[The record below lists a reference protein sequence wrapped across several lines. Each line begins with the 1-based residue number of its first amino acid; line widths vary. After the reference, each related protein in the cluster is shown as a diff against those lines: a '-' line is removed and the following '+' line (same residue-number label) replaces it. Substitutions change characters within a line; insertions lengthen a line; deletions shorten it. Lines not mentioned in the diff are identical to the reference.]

1 MKKSLL
7 TTLFCSIFLTLSF
20 SQSTSWK
27 LIDIEKNNFSGDAL
41 KFRKSTPTNFKVY
54 ELNLQKFKKEI
65 SLVRTN
71 ELTTIIELPTANGIQ
86 KFSVTEASSLAKG
99 LALKYPMINSYS
111 AKGIDDLS
119 ATARFSF
126 GTDGFHAVI
135 FYTDQPS
142 FYIDPYTKNY
152 NTYISYSRSSLPQK
166 DNEFKCEVDEQVN
179 KITDSNVIY
188 RTPDDGLLRTY
199 RLALVCSGEY
209 AQFHLNNQGIS
220 SDASDAEK
228 KAAVLSA
235 MNTSMTRINGVY
247 ERDLGVKME
256 IIEDNEQIIFLD
268 AATDGITDGSAGTM
282 INQVQNICDNTI
294 GNANYDIGHIFSIG
308 GAGLA
313 GLGVV
318 CSSGSKARGVTGIST
333 PLGDPYDIDY
343 VSHEMGHQFGANHT
357 QNNSCNRNPSTA
369 VEPGSASTIMGYAG
383 ICAPNVQSN
392 SDDHFHSVSI
402 AEMWNRIETTA
413 SCALTTST
421 GNSAP
426 VITEGL
432 DHSIPKST
440 PFVLRGIAS
449 DIDSEDVL
457 SYNWEQTDNEIATMP
472 PSSTST
478 AGPAFRSNSSI
489 SSPNRYMPALPTV
502 IEGNISN
509 TWEVVPSVAREMNFS
524 LVVRDNAAGGGNSA
538 RDDIKVTTIDITPFT
553 VDGPSTNEE
562 WLVGSN
568 QTINWVVGAT
578 NQAPVNTQNVTI
590 LLSTDG
596 GVSFPIVLI
605 ENTTNNGSATFVVPN
620 NITDTARIMVAAV
633 DNIFYN
639 VNTSNFTISS
649 SDPTFIATNTTG
661 VVEVCNSN
669 TNEATYEI
677 SLNFINN
684 FSEDVSFSTT
694 GEPSGS
700 SVTFSPSTIN
710 SEGIVTMTLD
720 NLNGAAVNTYQ
731 IDITASSNSITRNL
745 EATLDI
751 VSDTFPALN
760 LTSPGNTDTGVGLSP
775 VFTWEEISNA
785 SSYDIE
791 IATDQ
796 QFSSVIFSENITTNS
811 YNGASLDESTIYYW
825 RVKAKNTCGDGGF
838 SDISSFT
845 TKTCSVCVSNGNT
858 SYETSTT
865 RVIFNTIDNS
875 SGKPGG
881 YSDYT
886 NINTSV
892 KADEVHEL
900 TIQVNTDG
908 NYTVNT
914 LVWIDWN
921 QDCDF
926 DDENEE
932 YDLGTALD
940 VEDETTTLSPL
951 SVTIPSD
958 ALLGS
963 TTMRVSTKYLTD
975 PTSCMTGE
983 DAEVEDYTIEVI
995 DATASLDNDIFE
1007 GFNLYPNPSNGNF
1020 NLQFNAESTE
1030 SAEIQLY
1037 DLTGRLVKELQ
1048 FSNISLRFSESI
1060 SFQNTAKGFY
1070 VLKIK
1075 NGAKQTS
1082 RKLVIE

>member
-1 MKKSLL
+1 MKKGLL
-7 TTLFCSIFLTLSF
+7 TTLFFSIFFTLSF
-20 SQSTSWK
+20 SQSKNWK
-27 LIDIEKNNFSGDAL
+27 SVDIEKSNFSEDSL
-41 KFRKSTPTNFKVY
+41 KFRKSIPTNFKVY
-54 ELNLQKFKKEI
+54 ELNLKKFKKEI
-65 SLVRTN
+65 SLAKTN
-71 ELTTIIELPTANGIQ
+71 ELTIIELPTANGIQ
-86 KFSVTEASSLAKG
+86 KFSVSEASSLAKG
-99 LALKYPMINSYS
+99 LALKHPLIKSYL

-126 GTDGFHAVI
+126 GTDGFHGVI
-135 FYTDQPS
+135 FYTNQTS

-152 NTYISYSRSSLPQK
+152 STYISYSRSSLPQK
-166 DNEFKCEVDEQVN
+166 DNDFKCEVDEQV
-179 KITDSNVIY
+179 KEITKTSLIY
-188 RTPDDGLLRTY
+188 RTADDGLLRTY
-199 RLALVCSGEY
+199 RLALVCSGGY

-220 SDASDAEK
+220 STASDVEK
-228 KAAVLSA
+228 KEAVLSA

-247 ERDLGVKME
+247 ERDLGVRME
-256 IIEDNEQIIFLD
+256 IVEDNEQVIFLD

-282 INQVQNICDNTI
+282 ISQVQNICDTTI
-294 GNANYDIGHIFSIG
+294 GDANYDIGHIFSIG
-308 GAGLA
+308 GSGLA
-313 GLGVV
+313 SLGVV
-318 CSSGSKARGVTGIST
+318 CNSGSKARGVTGIST

-343 VSHEMGHQFGANHT
+343 VSHEMGHQFGAYHT

-383 ICAPNVQSN
+383 ICPPNVQSN

-413 SCALTTST
+413 SCASTTST

-426 VITEGL
+426 VITEGS
-432 DHSIPKST
+432 DYSIPKST
-440 PFVLRGIAS
+440 PFILRGIAS

-457 SYNWEQTDNEIATMP
+457 SYNWEQIDNEIATMP

-478 AGPAFRSNSSI
+478 VGPAFRSNSSI

-502 IEGNISN
+502 IGGNISS

-524 LVVRDNAAGGGNSA
+524 LMVRDNAAGGGNTA
-538 RDDIKVTTIDITPFT
+538 RDDIKVTTLDITPFT

-562 WLVGSN
+562 WFVGSN
-568 QTINWVVGAT
+568 QTITWVVGAS
-578 NQAPVNTQNVTI
+578 NQAPVNSQNVTI

-596 GVSFPIVLI
+596 GVSFPIVLL
-605 ENTTNNGSATFVVPN
+605 ESTPNNGSASVVVPN
-620 NITDTARIMVAAV
+620 NVTSTARIMVAAT

-639 VNTSNFTISS
+639 VNSSDFTINF

-669 TNEATYEI
+669 TNDVTYDI
-677 SLNFINN
+677 YLDFIND
-684 FSEDVSFSTT
+684 FSETVSFSAA

-710 SEGIVTMTLD
+710 SEGNVTMTLS

-745 EATLDI
+745 GATLDI
-751 VSDTFPALN
+751 IGDTFASLN
-760 LTSPGNTDTGVGLSP
+760 LTSPNNTETGVGLSP

-791 IATDQ
+791 IAADQ
-796 QFSSVIFSENITTNS
+796 QFSSILFSENVITNS
-811 YNGASLDESTIYYW
+811 YGGATLSQSTTYYW
-825 RVKAKNTCGDGGF
+825 RVKAKNSCGVGDFSPANSFITLTCTVC
-838 SDISSFT
+838 SSSGIT
-845 TKTCSVCVSNGNT
+845 NLNT
-858 SYETSTT
+858 SITK
-865 RVIFNTIDNS
+865 VIFNTIDNS
-875 SGKPGG
+875 SGKSG

-886 NINTSV
+886 DISTSV
-892 KADEVHEL
+892 KADEVHDL
-900 TIQVNTDG
+900 TIRLNTDG
-908 NYTVNT
+908 RYTNRAK
-914 LVWIDWN
+914 VWIDWN
-921 QDCDF
+921 QNCDF
-926 DDENEE
+926 NDEGEE
-932 YDLGTALD
+932 YDLGSAFNVSDGLTS
-940 VEDETTTLSPL
+940 ESPL
-951 SVTIPSD
+951 SITVPTD
-958 ALLGS
+958 AVIGT
-963 TTMRVSTKYLTD
+963 TTMRVSSNYVGYAE
-975 PTSCMTGE
+975 SCESGF
-983 DAEVEDYTIEVI
+983 DGEVEDYSIEVI
-995 DATASLDNDIFE
+995 DATASLDNDIFD

-1020 NLQFNAESTE
+1020 NLEFNTESTE
-1030 SAEIQLY
+1030 NVEIQLY

-1048 FSNISLRFSESI
+1048 FSNITLRFSESI

>member
-1 MKKSLL
+1 MKKGLL
-7 TTLFCSIFLTLSF
+7 TTLFFSIFFTLSF
-20 SQSTSWK
+20 SQSKNWK
-27 LIDIEKNNFSGDAL
+27 SVDIEKSNFSEASL
-41 KFRKSTPTNFKVY
+41 KFRKSIPTNFKVY
-54 ELNLQKFKKEI
+54 ELNLKKFKKEI
-65 SLVRTN
+65 SLAKTN
-71 ELTTIIELPTANGIQ
+71 ELTIIELPTANGIQ
-86 KFSVTEASSLAKG
+86 KFSVSEASSLAKG
-99 LALKYPMINSYS
+99 LALKHPLIKSYL

-126 GTDGFHAVI
+126 GTDGFHGVI
-135 FYTDQPS
+135 FYTNQTS

-152 NTYISYSRSSLPQK
+152 STYISYSRSSLPQK
-166 DNEFKCEVDEQVN
+166 DNDFKCEVDEQV
-179 KITDSNVIY
+179 KEITKTSLIY
-188 RTPDDGLLRTY
+188 RTADDGLLRTY

-220 SDASDAEK
+220 STASDVEK
-228 KAAVLSA
+228 KEAVLSA

-247 ERDLGVKME
+247 ERDLGVRME
-256 IIEDNEQIIFLD
+256 IVEDNEQVIFLD
-268 AATDGITDGSAGTM
+268 AATDGISDGSAGTM
-282 INQVQNICDNTI
+282 ISQVQNICDTTI
-294 GNANYDIGHIFSIG
+294 GDANYDIGHIFSIG
-308 GAGLA
+308 GSGLA
-313 GLGVV
+313 SLGVV
-318 CSSGSKARGVTGIST
+318 CNSGSKARGVTGISS

-343 VSHEMGHQFGANHT
+343 VSHEMGHQFGAYHT

-413 SCALTTST
+413 SCASTTST

-426 VITEGL
+426 VITEGS
-432 DHSIPKST
+432 DYSIPKST

-457 SYNWEQTDNEIATMP
+457 SYNWEQIDNEIATMP

-478 AGPAFRSNSSI
+478 VGPAFRSNSSI

-502 IEGNISN
+502 IGGNISS

-524 LVVRDNAAGGGNSA
+524 LMVRDNAAGGGNTA
-538 RDDIKVTTIDITPFT
+538 RDDIKVTTLDITPFT

-562 WLVGSN
+562 WFVGSN
-568 QTINWVVGAT
+568 QTITWVVGAS
-578 NQAPVNTQNVTI
+578 NQAPVNSQNVTI

-596 GVSFPIVLI
+596 GVSFPIVLL
-605 ENTTNNGSATFVVPN
+605 ESTPNNGSASVVVPN
-620 NITDTARIMVAAV
+620 NVTSTARIMVAAT

-639 VNTSNFTISS
+639 VNSSDFTINF

-669 TNEATYEI
+669 TNDVTYDI
-677 SLNFINN
+677 YLDFIND
-684 FSEDVSFSTT
+684 FSETVSFSAA

-710 SEGIVTMTLD
+710 SEGNVTMTLS

-745 EATLDI
+745 GATLDI
-751 VSDTFPALN
+751 IGDTFASLN
-760 LTSPGNTDTGVGLSP
+760 LTSPNNTETEVGLSP

-791 IATDQ
+791 IAADQ
-796 QFSSVIFSENITTNS
+796 QFSSILFSENVITNS
-811 YNGASLDESTIYYW
+811 YSGATLSQSTTYYW
-825 RVKAKNTCGDGGF
+825 RVKAKNSCGVGDFSPANSFITLTC
-838 SDISSFT
+838 T
-845 TKTCSVCVSNGNT
+845 VCSASGTNEYNT
-858 SYETSTT
+858 SITK
-865 RVIFNTIDNS
+865 VIFNTIDNS
-875 SGKPGG
+875 SGKSG

-886 NINTSV
+886 DISTSV
-892 KADEVHEL
+892 KADEVHDL
-900 TIQVNTDG
+900 TIRLNTDG
-908 NYTVNT
+908 RYTNRAK
-914 LVWIDWN
+914 VWIDWN
-921 QDCDF
+921 QNCDF
-926 DDENEE
+926 NDEGEE
-932 YDLGTALD
+932 YDLGSAFNVSDGLTS
-940 VEDETTTLSPL
+940 ESPL
-951 SVTIPSD
+951 SITVPTD
-958 ALLGS
+958 AVIGT
-963 TTMRVSTKYLTD
+963 TTMRVSSNYVGYAE
-975 PTSCMTGE
+975 SCESGF
-983 DAEVEDYTIEVI
+983 DGEVEDYSIEVI
-995 DATASLDNDIFE
+995 DATASLDNDIFD

-1020 NLQFNAESTE
+1020 NLEFNTESTE
-1030 SAEIQLY
+1030 NIEIQLY

-1048 FSNISLRFSESI
+1048 FSNITLRFSESI

>member
-1 MKKSLL
+1 MKKGLL
-7 TTLFCSIFLTLSF
+7 TTLFFSIFFTLSF
-20 SQSTSWK
+20 SQSKNWK
-27 LIDIEKNNFSGDAL
+27 SVDIEKSNFSEASL
-41 KFRKSTPTNFKVY
+41 KFRKSIPTNFKVY
-54 ELNLQKFKKEI
+54 ELNLKKFKKEI
-65 SLVRTN
+65 SLAKTN
-71 ELTTIIELPTANGIQ
+71 ELTIIELPTANGIQ
-86 KFSVTEASSLAKG
+86 KFSVSEASSLAKG
-99 LALKYPMINSYS
+99 LALKHPLIKSYL

-126 GTDGFHAVI
+126 GTDGFHGVI
-135 FYTDQPS
+135 FYTNQTS

-152 NTYISYSRSSLPQK
+152 STYISYSRSSLPQK
-166 DNEFKCEVDEQVN
+166 DNDFKCEVDEQV
-179 KITDSNVIY
+179 KEITKTSLIY
-188 RTPDDGLLRTY
+188 RTADDGLLRTY

-220 SDASDAEK
+220 STASDVEK
-228 KAAVLSA
+228 KEAVLSA

-247 ERDLGVKME
+247 ERDLGVRME
-256 IIEDNEQIIFLD
+256 IVEDNEQVIFLD
-268 AATDGITDGSAGTM
+268 AATDGISDGSAGTM
-282 INQVQNICDNTI
+282 ISQVQNICDTTI
-294 GNANYDIGHIFSIG
+294 GDANYDIGHIFSIG
-308 GAGLA
+308 GSGLA
-313 GLGVV
+313 SLGVV
-318 CSSGSKARGVTGIST
+318 CNSGSKARGVTGISS

-343 VSHEMGHQFGANHT
+343 VSHEMGHQFGAYHT

-413 SCALTTST
+413 SCASTTST

-426 VITEGL
+426 VITEGS
-432 DHSIPKST
+432 DYSIPKST

-457 SYNWEQTDNEIATMP
+457 SYNWEQIDNEIATMP

-478 AGPAFRSNSSI
+478 VGPAFRSNSSI

-502 IEGNISN
+502 IGGNISS

-524 LVVRDNAAGGGNSA
+524 LMVRDNAAGGGNTA
-538 RDDIKVTTIDITPFT
+538 RDDIKVTTLDITPFT

-562 WLVGSN
+562 WFVGSN
-568 QTINWVVGAT
+568 QTITWVVGAS
-578 NQAPVNTQNVTI
+578 NQAPVNSQNVTI

-596 GVSFPIVLI
+596 GVSFPIVLL
-605 ENTTNNGSATFVVPN
+605 ESTPNNGSASVVVPN
-620 NITDTARIMVAAV
+620 NVTSTARIMVAAT

-639 VNTSNFTISS
+639 VNSSDFTINF

-669 TNEATYEI
+669 TNDVTYDI
-677 SLNFINN
+677 YLDFIND
-684 FSEDVSFSTT
+684 FSETVSFSAA

-710 SEGIVTMTLD
+710 SEGNVTMTLS

-745 EATLDI
+745 GATLDI
-751 VSDTFPALN
+751 IGDTFASLN
-760 LTSPGNTDTGVGLSP
+760 LTSPNNTETGVGLSP

-791 IATDQ
+791 IAADQ
-796 QFSSVIFSENITTNS
+796 QFSSILFSENVITNS
-811 YNGASLDESTIYYW
+811 YSGATLSQSTTYYW
-825 RVKAKNTCGDGGF
+825 RVKAKNICGVGDFSPANSFITLTCTVC
-838 SDISSFT
+838 SSSGIT
-845 TKTCSVCVSNGNT
+845 NLNT
-858 SYETSTT
+858 SITK
-865 RVIFNTIDNS
+865 VIFNTIDNS
-875 SGKPGG
+875 SGKSG

-886 NINTSV
+886 DISTSV
-892 KADEVHEL
+892 KADEVHDL
-900 TIQVNTDG
+900 TIRLNTDG
-908 NYTVNT
+908 RYTNRAK
-914 LVWIDWN
+914 VWIDWN
-921 QDCDF
+921 QNCDF
-926 DDENEE
+926 NDEGEE
-932 YDLGTALD
+932 YDLGSAFNVSDGLTS
-940 VEDETTTLSPL
+940 ESPL
-951 SVTIPSD
+951 SITVPTD
-958 ALLGS
+958 AVIGT
-963 TTMRVSTKYLTD
+963 TTMRVSSNYVGYAE
-975 PTSCMTGE
+975 SCESGF
-983 DAEVEDYTIEVI
+983 DGEVEDYSIEVI
-995 DATASLDNDIFE
+995 DATASLDNDIFD

-1020 NLQFNAESTE
+1020 NLEFNTESTE
-1030 SAEIQLY
+1030 NVEIQLY

-1048 FSNISLRFSESI
+1048 FSNITLRFSESI

>member
-1 MKKSLL
+1 MKRFNLILILL
-7 TTLFCSIFLTLSF
+7 LNSFLCF
-20 SQSTSWK
+20 SQSNLWK
-27 LIDIEKNNFSGDAL
+27 LTDTEVSDFSNDAL
-41 KFRKSTPTNFKVY
+41 KLRKSIPTNFKIY
-54 ELNLQKFKKEI
+54 ELNFQKFKKESSLAI
-65 SLVRTN
+65 SD
-71 ELTTIIELPTANGIQ
+71 ELTIIELPTANGIQ
-86 KFSVTEASSLAKG
+86 KFSVAEAPSLAKG
-99 LALKYPMINSYS
+99 LALKYPMIKSYS

-135 FYTDQPS
+135 FYADQAS

-152 NTYISYSRSSLPQK
+152 STYISYSRSSLPQK
-166 DNEFKCEVDEQVN
+166 DNDFKCEVDEQVN
-179 KITDSNVIY
+179 KTTDSNIIY

-220 SDASDAEK
+220 SDATDAEK

-256 IIEDNEQIIFLD
+256 IVEDNEQIIFLD
-268 AATDGITDGSAGTM
+268 ANTDGITDGSAGTM
-282 INQVQNICDNTI
+282 INQVQSICDNTI

-318 CSSGSKARGVTGIST
+318 CSTGSKARGVTGIST

-357 QNNSCNRNPSTA
+357 QNNSCNRNNSTA

-402 AEMWNRIETTA
+402 AEMWNRIETSA
-413 SCALTTST
+413 SCASTTSS

-457 SYNWEQTDNEIATMP
+457 TYNWEQTDNEIASMP

-478 AGPAFRSNSSI
+478 VGPAFRSNSSI

-502 IEGNISN
+502 IAGNISS

-524 LVVRDNAAGGGNSA
+524 LVVRDNAVGGGNSA
-538 RDDIKVTTIDITPFT
+538 RDDIKVTTLDITPFT

-578 NQAPVNTQNVTI
+578 NQEPVNTQNVTI
-590 LLSTDG
+590 LLSIDG
-596 GVSFPIVLI
+596 GISFPIVLK
-605 ENTTNNGSATFVVPN
+605 ENTANNGSASIVVPN
-620 NITDTARIMVAAV
+620 NVTNTARIMVAAV

-661 VVEVCNSN
+661 LVEICNSN
-669 TNEATYEI
+669 TNDVTYEI
-677 SLNFINN
+677 SLDFIND
-684 FSEDVSFSTT
+684 FSETVSFLAT

-710 SEGIVTMTLD
+710 TEGIVTMTLG
-720 NLNGAAVNTYQ
+720 NLNGAPVNTYQ

-745 EATLDI
+745 EATLNI
-751 VSDTFPALN
+751 VSDTFTALN
-760 LTSPGNTDTGVGLSP
+760 LTSPGNTDTGVGLAP
-775 VFTWEEISNA
+775 VFAWEEISNA

-791 IATDQ
+791 IATDSG
-796 QFSSVIFSENITTNS
+796 FSSILVNENVTSNS
-811 YNGASLDESTIYYW
+811 YTGATLNQSTTYYW
-825 RVKAKNTCGDGGF
+825 RVKAKNSCGEGNF
-838 SDISSFT
+838 SSVNSFT
-845 TKTCSVCVSNGNT
+845 TQNCSVCISTGNT
-858 SYETSTT
+858 AYVTSTT
-865 RVIFNTIDNS
+865 RVIFNTIDNP
-875 SGKPGG
+875 SGKPGA

-886 NINTSV
+886 NISTNV
-892 KADEVHEL
+892 KADEVHDL
-900 TIQVNTDG
+900 TVQVNTDG
-908 NYTVNT
+908 NYTVHT

-926 DDENEE
+926 DDANEE
-932 YDLGTALD
+932 YDLGTANNEPD
-940 VEDETTTLSPL
+940 IATTLSPL

-963 TTMRVSTKYLTD
+963 TTMRVSTKYNSD

-983 DAEVEDYTIEVI
+983 DAEVEDYTIEVV
-995 DATASLDNDIFE
+995 DATASLDNDTFE

-1020 NLQFNAESTE
+1020 NLQFDTASSDN
-1030 SAEIQLY
+1030 IQLQLF
-1037 DLTGRLVKELQ
+1037 DITGRLVRELV
-1048 FSNISLRFSESI
+1048 FTNEAARFSESI
-1060 SFQNTAKGFY
+1060 SFENTAKGVY
-1070 VLKIK
+1070 LLKIK
-1075 NGAKQTS
+1075 NGNKQTTK
-1082 RKLVIE
+1082 KLVIE